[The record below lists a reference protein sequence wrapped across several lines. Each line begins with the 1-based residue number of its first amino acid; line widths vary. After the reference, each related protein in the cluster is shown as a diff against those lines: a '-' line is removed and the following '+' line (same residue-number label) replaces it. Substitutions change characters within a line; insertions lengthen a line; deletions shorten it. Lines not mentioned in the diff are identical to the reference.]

1 MLARM
6 AQTATK
12 VLQAL
17 KDPRATKAMPVLTE
31 LALQIKVLPSL
42 SLSQPLQLRQVQ
54 QQQPPPQVV
63 KLGRKDPLDRLE
75 LQARFLAQL
84 ALQDLPTLAYKPSRG
99 RSGAYRRST
108 CFNPSPNLYGRLN
121 LGRRAQ
127 TS

>member
-1 MLARM
+1 MSPLR
-6 AQTATK
+6 TK
-12 VLQAL
+12 VS
-17 KDPRATKAMPVLTE
+17 
-31 LALQIKVLPSL
+31 PSL

-54 QQQPPPQVV
+54 QQQPPPHLD

-99 RSGAYRRST
+99 RSGAYRRRT
-108 CFNPSPNLYGRLN
+108 CFNPSPNLRGRLN
-121 LGRRAQ
+121 LGRRTQ